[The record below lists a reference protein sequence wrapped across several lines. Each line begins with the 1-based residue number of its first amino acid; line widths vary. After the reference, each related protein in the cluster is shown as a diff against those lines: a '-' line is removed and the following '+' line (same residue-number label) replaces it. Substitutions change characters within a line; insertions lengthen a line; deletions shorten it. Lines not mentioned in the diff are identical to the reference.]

1 MTTKTIT
8 GLQDGHAACLPCSAA
23 AMTSNCE
30 DRTPLPP
37 DKFVSLLAPTHTNMD
52 KTRQDTRTRTRTH
65 SRPRTRTHTYT
76 RTYLRLSHAYIHTY
90 SPQTHTLWHN
100 PATAV
105 DNETSNSAV
114 PNNAQRNSKGFCLL
128 ILRPLL
134 ASSTPSLV
142 ISCGP

>member
-1 MTTKTIT
+1 MTTTTIT

-37 DKFVSLLAPTHTNMD
+37 DKFVSVLAPTHTNMD
-52 KTRQDTRTRTRTH
+52 RTGH
-65 SRPRTRTHTYT
+65 THTHTHALAPAYT
-76 RTYLRLSHAYIHTY
+76 HTHIHTHIPPTLTHTYIHTY